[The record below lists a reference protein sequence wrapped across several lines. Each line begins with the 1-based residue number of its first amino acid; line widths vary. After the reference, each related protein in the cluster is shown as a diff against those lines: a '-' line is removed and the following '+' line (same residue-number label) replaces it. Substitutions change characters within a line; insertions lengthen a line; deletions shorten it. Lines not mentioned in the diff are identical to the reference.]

1 MPSLEFHTSH
11 NTCYLQL
18 FKQMMVDSMPPGI
31 ILWLYWCCLDSVKY
45 YKKTCNILT
54 LSNVHSQK
62 QTCTALKLLKLARIG
77 LPNATMFRSVSP
89 IAGQIDNIIGQ

>member
-1 MPSLEFHTSH
+1 
-11 NTCYLQL
+11 
-18 FKQMMVDSMPPGI
+18 MMVDSMPPGI

-45 YKKTCNILT
+45 YKKHATYS

-77 LPNATMFRSVSP
+77 LPNVTMFRSVSP